1 MSSIERGRRGEE
13 GLDNA
18 RKIESAAALSAL
30 PSVRVEQKSPNTHP
44 GATEVYRSRAI
55 PPMMVN
61 ARMATGPLCA
71 LPVRLLG
78 TVYQCR
84 PPRISL
90 ESI

>member
-18 RKIESAAALSAL
+18 RKIESAAALRAL
-30 PSVRVEQKSPNTHP
+30 PSVRVERHLSDTHP

-61 ARMATGPLCA
+61 ARTATGPLCA

-78 TVYQCR
+78 TACQC
-84 PPRISL
+84 
-90 ESI
+90 